1 MLGGAWRARGG
12 DTMHAAKTALGPVS
26 VPQVLCALGAGLW
39 LSEYVQQAG
48 TSDGFPSRLRC
59 RSPLP

>member
-1 MLGGAWRARGG
+1 
-12 DTMHAAKTALGPVS
+12 MHAAKTALGPVS

-39 LSEYVQQAG
+39 LSEYVQLGFVYTYSISGQAG